1 MKTVFLLDVDNTLL
15 DNDAAKAELERR
27 ILAALRPD
35 RAARFWAIYED
46 VRHESGVVDF
56 PETLR
61 RFHGI
66 FPDADDA
73 IDRVVLEFP
82 YERFRYPAAVA
93 VIAHFATLGTPVCD
107 ESLTPS

>member
-46 VRHESGVVDF
+46 VRRETGVVDF

-61 RFHGI
+61 RLHLLY
-66 FPDADDA
+66 PELDDADA
-73 IDRVVLEFP
+73 ARIARLLIEASQ
-82 YERFRYPAAVA
+82 PARAGA
-93 VIAHFATLGTPVCD
+93 RASG
-107 ESLTPS
+107 